1 MQILKRKNPRISRGL
16 ISGAVALALLP
27 MTSLAQEADDN
38 TTLEE
43 IVVTGSRIVRNDLT
57 ANSPIAIFDAE
68 QMQFQGTTN
77 VEEFL
82 RDMPQFVAGVGSNS
96 NNGNDGSATVDLRN
110 LGEERTLVLVDGKR
124 FVPYDYQGYVDL
136 GMIPASLIE
145 RVEVIT
151 GGASAVYGSDAVGG
165 VVNFIMK
172 KNFEGIEVDASYGI
186 TGESDGVRKDMN
198 LTLGGDIAD
207 GRGNIVLNVGYTD
220 QEAVTQGDRDFSLF
234 SLDDALQP
242 GGSLTTPWGTLIGNF
257 PSVDAAGNGFVQF
270 ARDGSGDIVP
280 TTDNFNFNPFN
291 LLQAPQEKWTG
302 TMIASIDVTDDIQ
315 AFARGSFANNQIN
328 TIIAPTGTF
337 FFPFLVNTNN
347 PFLSA
352 QGQAVF
358 AAADAA
364 EANPATAGD
373 GFVNIALGRRLT
385 ELGTRD
391 SLYEN
396 TAYQFVAGLNGQL
409 ADKYNWE
416 LFAQRGRTSRTQN
429 FINDAN
435 YTAAQQA
442 IQAVQNPDG
451 TISCINP
458 AGGCAPANFF
468 GENTL
473 SPAAANFIR
482 LNLNENNKTE
492 QTIYG
497 GSITGD
503 VPVTF
508 PGASN
513 PMAFAVG
520 FEYREETGLN
530 LPDQNYSSGNTIG
543 FGSSSPVDA
552 SIEITEFFAEFALPI
567 FEDTAVGSMTLEA
580 GVRVAD
586 YDNEVLGFDGKSF
599 SNTSWKI
606 NGEWAPV
613 EAIRLRGGFQKSV
626 RAPTLREIGLPR
638 TPSTGDLSSDPCEG
652 TNPVGNAELT
662 ALCIATGVPAASIG
676 TVTSIIAGQINNFV
690 GGNPILEPEE
700 ADSYTLGI
708 VLTPESW
715 PVTVALDYYQIEIE
729 NAIQQVSEQNIVNAC
744 YNVEQDANARFC
756 SLISRS
762 TLNGSLSGGTT
773 VGVDV
778 SLINAASLE
787 ASGVDLTVDYG
798 LDLDNWGALDFN
810 FSAVHVIK
818 NERQQASFFRIDD
831 CVGLAGNTC
840 TAPDPEWRWV
850 QNTRW
855 DKGPLTVNLRWQY
868 LSEIT
873 NDSIVLDGVSPSAFG
888 RPTFGSFS
896 YFDLAGSYRFNDTL
910 TLRAGIYN
918 LLDKQP
924 PIVGND
930 YGGTLEN
937 SGNTYPATYDPLGRS
952 FSIGVNAAF

>member
-1 MQILKRKNPRISRGL
+1 MKRTAMARCGRSAIVGL
-16 ISGAVALALLP
+16 ALASLLP
-27 MTSLAQEADDN
+27 LGTAMAQNDEGNDS
-38 TTLEE
+38 LEE

-68 QMQFQGTTN
+68 QLKLQATTN

-124 FVPYDYQGYVDL
+124 FVPYDFQGYVDL
-136 GMIPASLIE
+136 AMIPASLIE

-172 KNFEGIEVDASYGI
+172 KNFTGIEFDASYGLSQENDASRRDFAV
-186 TGESDGVRKDMN
+186 TM
-198 LTLGGDIAD
+198 GGDIAG
-207 GRGNIVLNVGYTD
+207 GRGNVVFNVGYTD
-220 QEAVTQGDRDFSLF
+220 QEALTQGDRDFSLF
-234 SLDDALQP
+234 SLDDALAP

-257 PSVDAAGNGFVQF
+257 PSVDTAGNGFVQF
-270 ARDGSGDIVP
+270 ARDGSGDIVA

-302 TMIASIDVTDDIQ
+302 TIIGDLDVTDDVR
-315 AFARGSFANNQIN
+315 AYVRGSFANNQVN
-328 TIIAPTGTF
+328 TVIAPSGTF
-337 FFPFLVNTNN
+337 FFPFVVNTNN
-347 PFLSA
+347 AFLSA
-352 QGQAVF
+352 QAQGVL

-364 EANPATAGD
+364 ETNAATAGD
-373 GFVNIALGRRLT
+373 GFVNVALGRRLT

-396 TAYQFVAGLNGQL
+396 TAYQFVGGLTGEVG
-409 ADKYNWE
+409 DGYSWE
-416 LFAQRGRTSRTQN
+416 LFAQQGRTSRQQN
-429 FINDAN
+429 FINDVN
-435 YTAAQQA
+435 YNNAL
-442 IQAVQNPDG
+442 QAVQAVENPDG
-451 TISCINP
+451 TISCIDP
-458 AGGCAPANFF
+458 SGGCAPANFF

-473 SPAAANFIR
+473 SPAAASFIR

-503 VPVTF
+503 LPF
-508 PGASN
+508 GSPGADSN
-513 PMAFAVG
+513 FAFAVG
-520 FEYREETGLN
+520 FELREEQARN

-552 SIEITEFFAEFALPI
+552 SIEITEFFAEGALPML
-567 FEDTAVGSMTLEA
+567 EGSAIGSITLDV
-580 GVRVAD
+580 GVRVAE
-586 YDNEVLGFDGKSF
+586 YDNEVTGLASNSF
-599 SNTSWKI
+599 NNTSWKAG
-606 NGEWAPV
+606 GEWAIND
-613 EAIRLRGGFQKSV
+613 AWRLRGGFQRAV
-626 RAPTLREIGLPR
+626 RAPTIREIGLPR

-652 TNPVGNAELT
+652 TNPVGDADLT
-662 ALCIATGVPAASIG
+662 ALCIATGVPAANIG

-690 GGNPILEPEE
+690 GGNPSLQPEE
-700 ADSYTLGI
+700 ADSVTFGI
-708 VLTPESW
+708 VYTPESI
-715 PVTVALDYYQIEIE
+715 PLTVALDYYQIEIE
-729 NAIQQVSEQNIVNAC
+729 DAITQVSEQNIVNAC
-744 YNVEQDANARFC
+744 YNDERDPNATFC

-778 SLINAASLE
+778 SLINAAKVE
-787 ASGVDLTVDYG
+787 ASGIDLSVTYG
-798 LDLDNWGALDFN
+798 FEMDNFGTLDFN
-810 FSAVHVIK
+810 FTGVHILK
-818 NERQQASFFRIDD
+818 NESQDAEFFRVND
-831 CVGLAGNTC
+831 CAGLAGNTC
-840 TAPDPEWRWV
+840 TAPDPEFRFV

-855 DKGPLTVNLRWQY
+855 SNGPLTVNLRWQH

-873 NDSIVLDGVSPSAFG
+873 NDSIVLDGVLPTAFG
-888 RPTFGSFS
+888 RPTFGSFN
-896 YFDLAGSYRFNDTL
+896 YFDLAASYALNETL

-918 LLDKQP
+918 LLDKEP

-937 SGNTYPATYDPLGRS
+937 SGNTYPATYDPIGRS
-952 FSIGVNAAF
+952 FTVGVNASF

>member
-1 MQILKRKNPRISRGL
+1 MKYRHSRFRQNSL
-16 ISGAVALALLP
+16 LLLSTAAMIASGNVV
-27 MTSLAQEADDN
+27 AQEEGE
-38 TTLEE
+38 TLEE

-57 ANSPIAIFDAE
+57 ANSPIAIFDSERLQLQA
-68 QMQFQGTTN
+68 TTN

-124 FVPYDYQGYVDL
+124 FVPFDFQGYVDL
-136 GMIPASLIE
+136 GMIPTSLVE

-172 KNFEGIEVDASYGI
+172 KNFEGIEVDGSYGQS
-186 TGESDGVRKDMN
+186 GESDGTRRDFN
-198 LTLGGDIAD
+198 LTMGGDIAD
-207 GRGNIVLNVGYTD
+207 GRGYAVFNVGYTD

-234 SLDDALQP
+234 SLDDLLQP
-242 GGSLTTPWGTLIGNF
+242 GGSITTPWGSIIGNF
-257 PSVDAAGNGFVQF
+257 PSVDTAGNGFIQF
-270 ARDGSGDIVP
+270 ARDGSGDLVN
-280 TTDNFNFNPFN
+280 TTDTFNFNPFN

-302 TMIASIDVTDDIQ
+302 TILASMEVTDTIE
-315 AFARGSFANNQIN
+315 AYARGSFANNQIN
-328 TIIAPTGTF
+328 TIIAPSGTF
-337 FFPFLVNTNN
+337 FFPFVVNTNN
-347 PFLSA
+347 AFLSA
-352 QGQAVF
+352 QSQGVL

-364 EANPATAGD
+364 ETNPATAGD
-373 GFVNIALGRRLT
+373 GFVTIALGRRLT

-396 TAYQFVAGLNGQL
+396 TAYQFVGGLKGEIGSN
-409 ADKYNWE
+409 YNWE
-416 LFAQRGRTSRTQN
+416 LFAQRGRTSRSQN

-435 YTAAQQA
+435 YNAALQA
-442 IQAVQNPDG
+442 IQAVENPDG
-451 TISCINP
+451 SISCIDP
-458 AGGCAPANFF
+458 SGGCAPANFF

-482 LNLNENNKTE
+482 LNLNEVNKTE

-497 GSITGD
+497 GTITGD
-503 VPVTF
+503 LPVTM

-513 PMAFAVG
+513 SMAFAVG
-520 FEYREETGLN
+520 FEYREETGVN

-552 SIEITEFFAEFALPI
+552 AIEITEFYAEAALPV
-567 FEDTAVGSMTLEA
+567 FEDTSLGSMTLEA

-586 YDNEVLGFDGKSF
+586 YENSVLGFDGNSF
-599 SNTSWKI
+599 SNTSWKLA
-606 NGEWAPV
+606 GEWSPTD
-613 EAIRLRGGFQKSV
+613 AIRFRGGFQRAV
-626 RAPTLREIGLPR
+626 RAPTLREIGLPK
-638 TPSTGDLSSDPCEG
+638 TPSTGDLSTDPCEG
-652 TNPVGNAELT
+652 TNPVGNADLT

-690 GGNPILEPEE
+690 GGNPTLEPEE
-700 ADSYTLGI
+700 ADSYTVGL
-708 VLTPESW
+708 VLTPDSW

-756 SLISRS
+756 SLIARS

-778 SLINAASLE
+778 SLINAARLE
-787 ASGVDLTVDYG
+787 ASGIDLTVDYS

-810 FSAVHVIK
+810 LSAVNVLK
-818 NERQQASFFRIDD
+818 NERQQAELFRVDD
-831 CVGLAGNTC
+831 CTGLAGNTC
-840 TAPDPEWRWV
+840 TAPDPEWRWI

-855 DKGPLTVNLRWQY
+855 IRGPLTLNLRWQY
-868 LSEIT
+868 ISEIT
-873 NDSIVLDGVSPSAFG
+873 NDAIVLDGVSPSTLG
-888 RPTFGSFS
+888 RPTFGSYS
-896 YFDLAGSYRFNDTL
+896 YFDLSGSYAINDTL
-910 TLRAGIYN
+910 TVRAGIFN
-918 LLDKQP
+918 MLDKEP

-937 SGNTYPATYDPLGRS
+937 SGNTYPATYDPIGRS
-952 FSIGVNAAF
+952 FSIGINAKF

>member
-1 MQILKRKNPRISRGL
+1 MKHRRSACVWRLAAAGL
-16 ISGAVALALLP
+16 VSACLLPGTTALAQ
-27 MTSLAQEADDN
+27 SESEEG
-38 TTLEE
+38 LEE

-68 QMQFQGTTN
+68 QLQLQATTN

-110 LGEERTLVLVDGKR
+110 LGESRTLVLVDGKR
-124 FVPYDYQGYVDL
+124 FVPYDFQGFVDL

-151 GGASAVYGSDAVGG
+151 GGASAVYGSDAVAG

-172 KNFEGIEVDASYGI
+172 KNFSGIEFDASYGVSN
-186 TGESDGVRKDMN
+186 ENDASRRDFA
-198 LTLGGDIAD
+198 LTLGGDIAG
-207 GRGNIVLNVGYTD
+207 GRGNVVFNVGFTD
-220 QEAVTQGDRDFSLF
+220 QEALTQGDRDYSLF

-242 GGSLTTPWGTLIGNF
+242 GGSFTTPWGTLIGNF
-257 PSVDAAGNGFVQF
+257 PSVDTAGAGVVQF
-270 ARDGSGDIVP
+270 ARDGSGDIVA
-280 TTDNFNFNPFN
+280 TTDLFNFNPFN

-302 TMIASIDVTDDIQ
+302 TVIADLDINEDFR
-315 AFARGSFANNQIN
+315 AYVRGSFANNQIN
-328 TIIAPTGTF
+328 TVIAPSGTF
-337 FFPFLVNTNN
+337 FFPFVVNTNN

-352 QGQAVF
+352 QGQSVLNDF
-358 AAADAA
+358 DLA
-364 EANPATAGD
+364 ETDPTTAGD

-396 TAYQFVAGLNGQL
+396 TAYQFVGGLTGEVGSG
-409 ADKYNWE
+409 YNWE

-429 FINDAN
+429 FINDVN
-435 YTAAQQA
+435 YNAALQA
-442 IQAVQNPDG
+442 IQAVENPDG
-451 TISCINP
+451 TISCIDP
-458 AGGCAPANFF
+458 SGGCAPANFF

-473 SPAAANFIR
+473 SPAAAAFIR

-497 GSITGD
+497 GSISGD
-503 VPVTF
+503 MPF
-508 PGASN
+508 GSAAADSN
-513 PMAFAVG
+513 FAFAVG
-520 FEYREETGLN
+520 FELREETGVN

-552 SIEITEFFAEFALPI
+552 QIEITEFFAEVSLPLLSGS
-567 FEDTAVGSMTLEA
+567 AVGDITLDG

-586 YDNEVLGFDGKSF
+586 YDNEVTGVASNSF
-599 SNTSWKI
+599 SNTSWKAG
-606 NGEWAPV
+606 GEWAV
-613 EAIRLRGGFQKSV
+613 NDAIRFRGGFQRAV

-652 TNPVGNAELT
+652 TNPVGDADLT
-662 ALCIATGVPAASIG
+662 ALCIATGVPAANIG

-690 GGNPILEPEE
+690 GGNATLEPEE
-700 ADSYTLGI
+700 ADSITFG
-708 VLTPESW
+708 VVFTPESI
-715 PVTVALDYYQIEIE
+715 PLTVALDYYQIEIE

-744 YNVEQDANARFC
+744 YENERDPNGRFC

-762 TLNGSLSGGTT
+762 SLNGSLSGGTT

-778 SLINAASLE
+778 SLINAAVRE
-787 ASGVDLTVDYG
+787 ASGIDLAIDYAWEIG
-798 LDLDNWGALDFN
+798 EFGSLDFN
-810 FSAVHVIK
+810 FTGVHIIK
-818 NERQQASFFRIDD
+818 NERQEAEFFRVDD

-840 TAPDPEWRWV
+840 TAPDPEFRFV

-855 DKGPLTVNLRWQY
+855 SRGPLTVNLRWQY

-873 NDSIVLDGVSPSAFG
+873 NDSIELDGVSPSAFG
-888 RPTFGSFS
+888 RPDFGSFS
-896 YFDLAGSYRFNDTL
+896 YFDLAALYNLNENL

-918 LLDKQP
+918 LLDKEP

-937 SGNTYPATYDPLGRS
+937 SGNTYPATYDPIGRS
-952 FSIGVNAAF
+952 FTVGINAAF